1 RLRAREHVRKES
13 GKYKKMMRTP
23 SSSTQPRALRVTHD
37 GMSLFGV
44 ELSLSFSNFRP
55 LPDSHGIRISVHLK
69 DNASGGFLELS
80 QTDTIFDLPSS
91 SFSQKTTVPY
101 RFDHPQILQFRAER
115 IKDESL
121 LVCGSE
127 GIIEEPLATLVC
139 SPVPHHLQFPTGL
152 LISVQIRIPP
162 SNNDYLRLRFVGEHI
177 KSYNNFALGAYFLVV
192 IVSEQ
197 RTYLLY
203 KSEVIRTK
211 EAKWASFR
219 IPIQPLESSG
229 SLQVHVMNDNTNN
242 RDSLIG
248 YFVTSMA
255 QLMKGAGSHNTYMLM
270 NASGARRSEKLL
282 LELKSVERDSGP
294 SFFDVMRSGCDLRP
308 SIGID
313 FTASNGSPLD
323 PKALHFIHPH
333 AGNPYQDSIIA
344 NFSPIH
350 LHMRD
355 QRVSLLGFGAKV
367 GPKLEMNNCFQLD
380 PSSEYVLGLRGV
392 IETYRRASL
401 SLQPFG
407 PTQYADVI
415 YHTSQF
421 AKASVRLNMNA
432 FYLQVI
438 FTDGCS
444 NLSPRVVDALVD
456 ASFFPMA
463 VLFVLIGSRIVRE
476 KEADNTRVLQNH
488 PLKHSDGRVAPRQV
502 ALVLSESTGEDGLAL
517 IPLMISQWK
526 NMSEASS

>member
-1 RLRAREHVRKES
+1 
-13 GKYKKMMRTP
+13 MMRTP

-69 DNASGGFLELS
+69 DNASGGFLE
-80 QTDTIFDLPSS
+80 
-91 SFSQKTTVPY
+91 KTTVPY
-101 RFDHPQILQFRAER
+101 RFDHPQILQFRA
-115 IKDESL
+115 
-121 LVCGSE
+121 
-127 GIIEEPLATLVC
+127 
-139 SPVPHHLQFPTGL
+139 
-152 LISVQIRIPP
+152 
-162 SNNDYLRLRFVGEHI
+162 LRFVGEHI

-229 SLQVHVMNDNTNN
+229 SLQ
-242 RDSLIG
+242 
-248 YFVTSMA
+248 
-255 QLMKGAGSHNTYMLM
+255 LM

>member
-1 RLRAREHVRKES
+1 EREIRKER
-13 GKYKKMMRTP
+13 KMSAHS
-23 SSSTQPRALRVTHD
+23 SSSTQLQAHGASFTRDMTLY
-37 GMSLFGV
+37 GV

-55 LPDSHGIRISVHLK
+55 LPESHGIRISVHLK
-69 DNASGGFLELS
+69 DNASAGFLELS
-80 QTDTIFDLPSS
+80 QSDTVFDLPSS

-127 GIIEEPLATLVC
+127 GIVEEPLATLVC

-152 LISVQIRIPP
+152 LLSVQIRIPS

-197 RTYLLY
+197 RTFLLY
-203 KSEVIRTK
+203 KSEVIRSK
-211 EAKWASFR
+211 EAKWTSFR
-219 IPIQPLESSG
+219 IPIQPLESAA
-229 SLQVHVMNDNTNN
+229 SLQVHVMNENLNHG
-242 RDSLIG
+242 DSLIG
-248 YFVTSMA
+248 YFVTSIT
-255 QLMKGAGSHNTYMLM
+255 QLMKGAGALNTYMLM
-270 NASGARRSEKLL
+270 DASGARRSDKLL

-308 SIGID
+308 SIAID

-323 PKALHFIHPH
+323 PMALHYIHPH
-333 AGNPYQDSIIA
+333 SANAYHESIIS
-344 NFSPIH
+344 NFSLVH

-380 PSSEYVLGLRGV
+380 ASSEHVLGLRGV

-401 SLQPFG
+401 ALQPFG

-415 YHTSQF
+415 YHTSKF

-444 NLSPRVVDALVD
+444 SLSPRVVDALVD
-456 ASFFPMA
+456 ASFSPMA
-463 VLFVLIGSRIVRE
+463 VIFVLVGSKTGRE
-476 KEADNTRVLQNH
+476 REAENTRVVQNH

-502 ALVLSESTGEDGLAL
+502 ALVLSETAGEDGLGL
-517 IPLMISQWK
+517 VPLMISQWK
-526 NMSEASS
+526 NLSEASA